1 MKAPITLSRRTFVA
15 ASAALLAEACGG
27 ASTRPASAG
36 APFRVVDTMPAF
48 FAFWDRAEGAP
59 IEEARALFREL
70 VMERYPAVYA
80 PSVLGAA
87 SQAELDVRL
96 DRFLPKL
103 PALVPVMRRLH
114 QRFGARLEE
123 GTRRFLQALPS
134 FSWDGA
140 CYLLAS
146 IDGFNGAGREVDGR
160 AALLFGLDVMAD
172 LQPDRDPMVLI
183 HHELFHFHQAQGP
196 AQIYAAMW
204 FEGLATYAS
213 LVLNPG
219 TAREDALPSTHLHD
233 PGDPVLDAPDRH
245 LRFADAMPEHAA
257 SLGAALL
264 RCLDSE
270 AREDYAT
277 FFLGRASPALGA
289 RPVRSAYYFGLE
301 IVSRLAGGRSL
312 EVLADLDPASLRAEI
327 EGALRAII
335 AEA

>member
-1 MKAPITLSRRTFVA
+1 MKEPIALSRRTFLA

-27 ASTRPASAG
+27 PSTRPPSAG
-36 APFRVVDTMPAF
+36 APFRIVDTMPAF
-48 FAFWDRAEGAP
+48 FDFWERAEGAP
-59 IEEARALFREL
+59 LEEAGALFREL
-70 VMERYPAVYA
+70 VVARYPEAYV
-80 PSVLGAA
+80 PSVLGAG
-87 SQAELDVRL
+87 SEAELDARI
-96 DRFLPKL
+96 DRFLPRL

-114 QRFGARLEE
+114 RAFEARLEE
-123 GTRRFLQALPS
+123 GTRRFLKALPS
-134 FSWDGA
+134 FGWDGD
-140 CYLLAS
+140 CYLMAS
-146 IDGFNGAGREVDGR
+146 IDGFNGAGREVAGR

-196 AQIYAAMW
+196 AQIYAAMF

-219 TAREDALPSTHLHD
+219 TAREDALPMTHLHD
-233 PGDPVLDAPDRH
+233 PSDPVLDAPGRRV
-245 LRFADAMPEHAA
+245 RFADAMPEHAA

-270 AREDYAT
+270 SREDYAT

-301 IVSRLAGGRSL
+301 IASRLADGRSL

-327 EGALRAII
+327 EAALRAIV